1 MLSASSTHEKKQ
13 VIIMVHDDIQVD
25 EAKRTNK
32 KRNVDGRMSHF
43 IHKNE
48 YLLLFVVDGLVF
60 LAR

>member
-1 MLSASSTHEKKQ
+1 
-13 VIIMVHDDIQVD
+13 MVHDDIQVD

-60 LAR
+60 LARWKSGKCTFSREIK